1 MKMKRF
7 YIIATLIIGGIL
19 GAILF
24 SSEPVSGQAL
34 QVLRT
39 SQGGTGWGN
48 ITADTLLT
56 GNGTGKLATTTIG
69 TGLNLSGGVLS
80 ATGGATSTNPHMAA
94 FYVATSTSGASHF
107 PYASTTALTVSGTA
121 YFAGSGIWNS
131 SGNVGIGTASP
142 S

>member
-80 ATGGATSTNPHMAA
+80 ATGGAWPFTTGNTNYGVAVQSTSTPEW
-94 FYVATSTSGASHF
+94 FT
-107 PYASTTALTVSGTA
+107 
-121 YFAGSGIWNS
+121 
-131 SGNVGIGTASP
+131 
-142 S
+142 